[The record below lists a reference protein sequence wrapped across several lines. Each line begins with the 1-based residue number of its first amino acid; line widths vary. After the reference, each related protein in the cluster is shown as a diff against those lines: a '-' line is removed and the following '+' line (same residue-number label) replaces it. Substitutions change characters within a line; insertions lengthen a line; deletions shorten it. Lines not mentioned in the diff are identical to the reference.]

1 MQMKEILEYQ
11 KLDGKIR
18 KIENEIK
25 NSEDRK
31 NASKMQ
37 DYLRDSQVKLV
48 KLEEQSEK
56 LVKIQKKAIEAYNDF
71 ALKLEQAIK
80 EEKSSTPAEVSAQME
95 KLKMLN
101 F

>member
-48 KLEEQSEK
+48 KLLFCN
-56 LVKIQKKAIEAYNDF
+56 LVV
-71 ALKLEQAIK
+71 LL
-80 EEKSSTPAEVSAQME
+80 V
-95 KLKMLN
+95 
-101 F
+101 